1 MDMGFTLWLFAVSL
15 GASALGGMLGMAS
28 GIFIVPVLT
37 MFGHLDIHVAIGASI
52 VSVIACS
59 CGGAAPFLRE
69 RLTNVRLA
77 VVLETATTLGAL
89 CGVLLV
95 GIIPVPA
102 LFLLFALV
110 LLVSARQML
119 VRRSDP
125 VVGASATSSVAA
137 ATSAAAAA
145 GWSASLALDSSYPDR
160 ALGREVPYRVQRVPM
175 GMLLM
180 YGAGLISALLGIG
193 SGVLKIPAMDTALRL
208 PIKVSSATSNFMIGV
223 TAAASAGAWFLRG
236 DIVSAIA
243 GPVALGSVAGA
254 VLGARVLMRLSNDK
268 LRLMFVAILL
278 VLAAQMLFEA
288 FHVKAVSGPV

>member
-1 MDMGFTLWLFAVSL
+1 MSGAAAAMDLHYTLWLFAVSL

-59 CGGAAPFLRE
+59 CGGAAPFLRG
-69 RLTNVRLA
+69 RLTNIRLA

-89 CGVLLV
+89 SGVLLSGLV
-95 GIIPVPA
+95 PVP
-102 LFLLFALV
+102 V
-110 LLVSARQML
+110 LYFIFGVILILSAQQML
-119 VRRSDP
+119 ARRADP
-125 VVGASATSSVAA
+125 ALAATADDTARARPWGAS
-137 ATSAAAAA
+137 
-145 GWSASLALDSSYPDR
+145 LQLDSSYPDR
-160 ALGREVPYRVQRVPM
+160 ALGRDVAYRVQRIPL
-175 GMLLM
+175 GLSLM

-223 TAAASAGAWFLRG
+223 TATASAGAYFLRG
-236 DIVSAIA
+236 EIVTAIA

-254 VLGARVLMRLSNDK
+254 VLGARVLMRVSNDK
-268 LRLMFVAILL
+268 LRVLFVAM
-278 VLAAQMLFEA
+278 LAALAVQMLLEA
-288 FHVKAVSGPV
+288 FGVHLFGASS

>member
-1 MDMGFTLWLFAVSL
+1 MDVGFTFWLFAVSL

-28 GIFIVPVLT
+28 GIFIVPILT

-59 CGGAAPFLRE
+59 CGGAAPFLRG
-69 RLTNVRLA
+69 RTTHVKLA

-95 GIIPVPA
+95 GLLPVSA
-102 LFLLFALV
+102 LFLLFALI

-119 VRRSDP
+119 ARRADP
-125 VVGASATSSVAA
+125 GTALRAAGAG
-137 ATSAAAAA
+137 
-145 GWSASLALDSSYPDR
+145 GWSASLGLDSSYPDH
-160 ALGREVPYRVQRVPM
+160 ASGREIAYQVQRVPAA
-175 GMLLM
+175 MLLM
-180 YGAGLISALLGIG
+180 YGAGLVSALLGIG

-223 TAAASAGAWFLRG
+223 TAAASAGAYFLRG

-254 VLGARVLMRLSNDK
+254 VLGARVLMRVSNER
-268 LRLMFVAILL
+268 LRVLFVVVL
-278 VLAAQMLFEA
+278 VALAAQMLFEA
-288 FHVKAVSGPV
+288 FHLHPFGGQA

>member
-1 MDMGFTLWLFAVSL
+1 MNLGFSVWLFAVSL

-28 GIFIVPVLT
+28 GIFIVPLLT
-37 MFGHLDIHVAIGASI
+37 LFGHQNIHVAIGASI

-59 CGGAAPFLRE
+59 CGGAAPFLRA

-95 GIIPVPA
+95 GLLPVSA
-102 LFLLFALV
+102 LYVLFAVV
-110 LLVSARQML
+110 LLVSAKQML
-119 VRRSDP
+119 ARRVDP
-125 VVGASATSSVAA
+125 PSSFAETGTSGA
-137 ATSAAAAA
+137 ATMRRRA
-145 GWSASLALDSSYPDR
+145 GWTASLGLDASYPDY

-175 GMLLM
+175 GMALM

-223 TAAASAGAWFLRG
+223 TAAASAGAYFLRG
-236 DIVSAIA
+236 DIVTDIA
-243 GPVALGSVAGA
+243 GPVALGSVVGA
-254 VLGARVLMRLSNDK
+254 VLGARILMRVPNDK
-268 LRLMFVAILL
+268 LRVLFVVVLVALAI
-278 VLAAQMLFEA
+278 QMLCEA
-288 FHVKAVSGPV
+288 FHFNPLGGLL

>member
-1 MDMGFTLWLFAVSL
+1 MNMGFALWLFAVSL

-28 GIFIVPVLT
+28 GIFIVPILT
-37 MFGHLDIHVAIGASI
+37 MFGDLDIHVAIGASI

-59 CGGAAPFLRE
+59 CGGAAPFLRA

-77 VVLETATTLGAL
+77 LVLETATTLGAL
-89 CGVLLV
+89 CGVLLA
-95 GIIPVPA
+95 GIIPVSA

-119 VRRSDP
+119 ARRVDP
-125 VVGASATSSVAA
+125 
-137 ATSAAAAA
+137 A
-145 GWSASLALDSSYPDR
+145 GTAVTAGTGGWAASLGLDSTYPDW
-160 ALGREVPYRVQRVPM
+160 ALGHEIAYQVQRVPL

-223 TAAASAGAWFLRG
+223 TAAASAGACFLRG
-236 DIVSAIA
+236 DIVSAVA

-254 VLGARVLMRLSNDK
+254 VLGARVLMRMSNDK
-268 LRLMFVAILL
+268 LRVLFVAVL
-278 VLAAQMLFEA
+278 VALAAQMLFEA
-288 FHVKAVSGPV
+288 LHVKPSVGPA